1 MSERDTPQHRVEA
14 QAARCRRAWRRL
26 GPEGRA
32 MLALA
37 LRPEGPGTA
46 RVWAEV
52 LSGEHPLARWLD
64 GDDPLD
70 ALPVLLPG
78 GFSP

>member
-1 MSERDTPQHRVEA
+1 
-14 QAARCRRAWRRL
+14 
-26 GPEGRA
+26 

-78 GFSP
+78 GFSPRQLFADHPFASMVPWSSQKTSPASC